1 MFKVAVIGVIA
12 VFLALPLNKDK
23 QEYAMLV
30 VLSACL
36 IIIGLALSKLDGVF
50 DVINNSKKYLG
61 DNSLYVDILI
71 KMVGITYVAEFG
83 ANLCRDA
90 GFGSVANQI
99 EFFGKLMILAVS
111 MPILMTLIETISSL

>member
-1 MFKVAVIGVIA
+1 MIKVAVIGVIA

-50 DVINNSKKYLG
+50 DVINSAKKYLG
-61 DNSLYVDILI
+61 NNSLYIDILI

-111 MPILMTLIETISSL
+111 MPILMTLIQTISSM

>member
-1 MFKVAVIGVIA
+1 MIKVAVIGVIA

-50 DVINNSKKYLG
+50 DVINSAKKYLG
-61 DNSLYVDILI
+61 DNSLYIDILI

-111 MPILMTLIETISSL
+111 MPILMTLIQTIASF

>member
-1 MFKVAVIGVIA
+1 MVKVAVIGVMA

-36 IIIGLALSKLDGVF
+36 IIIGLALSKLGGVF
-50 DVINNSKKYLG
+50 EVINSAKKYLG
-61 DNSLYVDILI
+61 DNSLYIDILI
-71 KMVGITYVAEFG
+71 KMVGITYVSEFG

-111 MPILMTLIETISSL
+111 MPILMTLIQTISSM